1 MISGM
6 VSIVEYPFQLNS
18 PKSKNT
24 KNRMADKNKKRIL
37 QVFPYY
43 FPPDVPDNGGGV
55 KRAALT
61 LISGLADSD
70 FETYVMVPFANQ
82 RYDAAFLNAGAEQ
95 VIDVQRP
102 DHLVLELARL
112 KQKLYLA
119 QYLWNVV
126 GTANRIRRIIKQYS
140 IDLVHS
146 HASSF
151 VGAAIAAKISN
162 VPSLV
167 HVHEYGFRLSNMANR
182 GYYTVVPRF
191 ADQIVTCAEFIT
203 DGFVQNGVATS
214 KVRTIYNGVDL
225 DYFDPEKLGKDEK
238 FKDQLVVDKS
248 RWLVGFVGRFT
259 SRKGVGIFIESALR
273 ILAVRQDIIFVVV
286 GAADDQIPSELDY
299 RESVVKLVEDSGMMQ
314 YFKFVGNQSDMPQVY
329 ASLDLLVFCS
339 PQDMGPVVPLESMA
353 MNTPVVVASDGG
365 ATEEIVD
372 GETGIIA
379 DSGNPQSIAESI
391 LKLMDDRTLVEA
403 MGRQGRTHVE
413 QNFSQHR
420 YVRGLIDVYESMLG

>member
-1 MISGM
+1 
-6 VSIVEYPFQLNS
+6 
-18 PKSKNT
+18 
-24 KNRMADKNKKRIL
+24 MAGKNKKRIL

-70 FETYVMVPFANQ
+70 FETYVMVPFANP
-82 RYDAAFLNAGAEQ
+82 RYDAAFLNAGAEL
-95 VIDVQRP
+95 VVDVQRP
-102 DHLVLELARL
+102 DHLVLEIARL

-119 QYLWNVV
+119 KYLWNMW

-225 DYFDPEKLGKDEK
+225 DYFDPGILSVEEN
-238 FKDQLVVDKS
+238 FQDQLVVDKS

-339 PQDMGPVVPLESMA
+339 PQDMGPLVPLESMA

-391 LKLMDDRTLVEA
+391 LKLMDDRTRVEA

>member
-1 MISGM
+1 MTAG
-6 VSIVEYPFQLNS
+6 
-18 PKSKNT
+18 
-24 KNRMADKNKKRIL
+24 NKKKIL
-37 QVFPYY
+37 QIFPYY
-43 FPPDVPDNGGGV
+43 FPPDVSDNGGGV
-55 KRAALT
+55 KRAAVT

-70 FETYVMVPFANQ
+70 FETYVMVPFSNP
-82 RYDAAFLNAGAEQ
+82 RYDAAFLNAGAEL
-95 VIDVQRP
+95 VVDVQHP

-119 QYLWNVV
+119 KYLWDMW

-151 VGAAIAAKISN
+151 VGAAIAAKLSN

-167 HVHEYGFRLSNMANR
+167 HVHEYGFRLSRVANK
-182 GYYTVVPRF
+182 GYYALVPRF

-203 DGFVQNGVATS
+203 DGFVQNGIATS

-225 DYFDPEKLGKDEK
+225 DYFDPGILSKGENFKEQIGTDE
-238 FKDQLVVDKS
+238 DS
-248 RWLVGFVGRFT
+248 WLVGFVGRFT
-259 SRKGVGIFIESALR
+259 SRKGVGIFVESALR
-273 ILAVRQDIIFVVV
+273 ILAVRKDVIFVIV
-286 GAADDQIPSELDY
+286 GAADDQIRNELDY
-299 RESVVKLVEDSGMMQ
+299 RESVLRLVEDAGMMDH
-314 YFKFVGNQSDMPQVY
+314 FRFVGNRSDMPQVY
-329 ASLDLLVFCS
+329 KSFDLLVFCS
-339 PQDMGPVVPLESMA
+339 PQDMGPLVPLESMS

-365 ATEEIVD
+365 AAEEVVD

-379 DSGNPQSIAESI
+379 HSGNPQSIAELV
-391 LKLMDDRTLVEA
+391 LKLMDDRTKVEA

-420 YVRGLIDVYESMLG
+420 YVQGFIDLYESMLA